1 MISKELLSE
10 VLELNIVCVSNFLRK
25 DNMLEYQFLSSRNK
39 EYGLNNAV
47 DEIIYP
53 PRQINIY
60 ELAHECKQWAVSK
73 GYSLYSGYDK
83 LINKY
88 GVYVNLLLLG
98 DDELTIGG
106 WDTEIYFIANTETEA
121 IFKACEYIMENKCG
135 S

>member
-1 MISKELLSE
+1 MLSKELLSD
-10 VLELNIVCVSNFLRK
+10 VLKESITYIELKGDTNYAQLGFKNSEIVYVGKVQKRK
-25 DNMLEYQFLSSRNK
+25 K
-39 EYGLNNAV
+39 
-47 DEIIYP
+47 
-53 PRQINIY
+53 INIY

-98 DDELTIGG
+98 DDESTIGG
-106 WDTEIYFIANTETEA
+106 WDTEIYFIANTEPEA
-121 IFKACEYIMENKCG
+121 IFKACQYIMENKCG

>member
-10 VLELNIVCVSNFLRK
+10 VLNIKTDYLGYIDRSKNIEFRESQGFLK
-25 DNMLEYQFLSSRNK
+25 K
-39 EYGLNNAV
+39 
-47 DEIIYP
+47 
-53 PRQINIY
+53 INIY

-98 DDELTIGG
+98 DDESTIGG
-106 WDTEIYFIANTETEA
+106 WDTEIYFIANTEPEA
-121 IFKACEYIMENKCG
+121 IFKAYQYIMENKCG